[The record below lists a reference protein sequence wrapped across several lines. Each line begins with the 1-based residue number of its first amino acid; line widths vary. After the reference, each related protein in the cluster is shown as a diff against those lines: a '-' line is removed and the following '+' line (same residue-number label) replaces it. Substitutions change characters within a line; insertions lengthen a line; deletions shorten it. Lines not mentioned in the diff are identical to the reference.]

1 MSAINTS
8 VSGRRVRRER
18 GVYAVEFALVALI
31 FFVFVFGTIELS
43 RAMYLFNTL
52 QEVTRR
58 AAAAAAVSNPK
69 DAAQRQHIREQA
81 IFRDAP
87 GELVVGTPITDQ
99 HVRIEYYALVANGS
113 GSTSMQEIPYGSL
126 SCPVNNRKICLA
138 DPNDPLCVRFV
149 RARICNPSPTTS
161 CDTTRVP
168 YETVTSLVSFAIGLP
183 HASTIVPAG
192 SLGYTPNMQ
201 PCP

>member
-1 MSAINTS
+1 MSAIKPS
-8 VSGRRVRRER
+8 RSRRRPGREC
-18 GVYAVEFALVALI
+18 GVYAVEFSLVALI

-69 DAAQRQHIREQA
+69 DSTRRQQIREQA
-81 IFRDAP
+81 IFRDSP
-87 GELVVGTPITDQ
+87 GELVAGTPITDQ
-99 HVRIEYYALVANGS
+99 HVRIEYYALVANGA
-113 GSTSMQEIPYGSL
+113 GVTSMQEIPVSSL
-126 SCPVNNRKICLA
+126 TCPVNTRRICLA

-149 RARICNPSPTTS
+149 RARICDPAHPGT
-161 CDTTRVP
+161 CDTDRVP
-168 YETVTSLVSFAIGLP
+168 YQTMTSLVSFTIGLP
-183 HASTIVPAG
+183 HASTIVPADT
-192 SLGYTPNMQ
+192 LGYTPGMQ